1 MNRPAILLP
10 ALLFLFASG
19 CATAPAAAPARSPRA
34 DLAARIDADLARP
47 PFDHALWG
55 IHVEEEDG
63 TVIYSRN
70 ADILMMTASN
80 RKLFTTALTQSCF
93 GLGETIPTELW
104 AEGTLR
110 GGVLA
115 GNLVLKGHGDP
126 SFVGRYDEGA
136 RDERLRPLLE
146 GLRARGIE
154 RVLGS
159 VLGDGSEFD
168 RVTFHGTWQ
177 IEDIGTSYQTPID
190 ALAFNENVVGV
201 FYGAPDCEA
210 IWVATDPSFVRTES
224 SLECGERTR
233 ITLATDAENRVH
245 AAGTLTG
252 PSSGMN
258 VELVSVRDASLYAAQ
273 GVHDFLVRN
282 GIAIDNPPR
291 AGTASRDATMIASI
305 ESPPLFE
312 LLATMMKA
320 SQNLYADTIFKR
332 ASIDGEEASFRRSL
346 EIERLFLTTEVGID
360 PTEFHFADG
369 SGLSVRNL
377 VTPRAVVRLLRWM
390 DAEPRRDENFMI
402 FATPGEGG
410 TLSRRLPGLE
420 QRMRGKTGTISG
432 VNTLSGYVISPGGS
446 RRYFSILA
454 NHHAGGSRAAIAIID
469 AVVQK
474 VADF

>member
-1 MNRPAILLP
+1 MNRPAILLA
-10 ALLFLFASG
+10 ALLSLIVSA
-19 CATAPAAAPARSPRA
+19 CATRPAAAPAPASLA
-34 DLAARIDADLARP
+34 DLALRIDGDLATS

-55 IHVEEEDG
+55 IHVEEDDG
-63 TVIYSRN
+63 TVLYSRN
-70 ADILMMTASN
+70 AGILMMTASN

-93 GLGETIPTELW
+93 GLDERIPTELW
-104 AEGTLR
+104 AEGSVS

-115 GNLVLKGHGDP
+115 GNLVLKGYGDP
-126 SFVGRYDEGA
+126 SFVGRYDEGL

-159 VLGDGSEFD
+159 VLGDGSELD
-168 RVTFHGTWQ
+168 RITFHGTWQ

-190 ALAFNENVVGV
+190 GLAFNEDVVGV
-201 FYGAPDCEA
+201 FHGAPRCDA
-210 IWVATDPSFVRTES
+210 IWVATDPPFVEADAA
-224 SLECGERTR
+224 LECGDRER

-245 AAGTLTG
+245 VEGTVRG
-252 PSSGMN
+252 PAEGLE
-258 VELVSVRDASLYAAQ
+258 VDLVSVRDGALYAAQ
-273 GVHDFLVRN
+273 GVHDFLVRS

-291 AGTASRDATMIASI
+291 TGAASRDASRVASI

-312 LLATMMKA
+312 LLATMMKV
-320 SQNLYADTIFKR
+320 SQNLYADTLFKR
-332 ASIDGEEASFRRSL
+332 ASIGNEPASFQRSL
-346 EIERLFLTTEVGID
+346 ELERLFLVTEVGID

-377 VTPRAVVRLLRWM
+377 VTPRAIVRLLRWL
-390 DAEPRRDENFMI
+390 DAEPRREENFMI
-402 FATPGEGG
+402 FATPGEAG
-410 TLSRRLPGLE
+410 TLSRRLAGLE
-420 QRMRGKTGTISG
+420 DRMRGKTGTISG
-432 VNTLSGYVISPGGS
+432 VNTLSGYVISPRGH

-469 AVVQK
+469 AIVQK